1 MARVHASRA
10 WEVAMRGMS
19 FLITASIFSGVFI
32 TLALISVVFTE
43 TFQAKFSAR
52 PAMTVHIH
60 N

>member
-1 MARVHASRA
+1 
-10 WEVAMRGMS
+10 
-19 FLITASIFSGVFI
+19 
-32 TLALISVVFTE
+32 LALISVVFTE

>member
-1 MARVHASRA
+1 
-10 WEVAMRGMS
+10 MRGMS